1 MKVDELRRLLIA
13 PEIIVVDIADAALLA
28 LRRALLLEHPALG
41 DADDADDANDDCAVR
56 RRAAVVLR
64 AGARLHD
71 ALRAYRNAVDTILD
85 DDASDNLPF

>member
-28 LRRALLLEHPALG
+28 LRRALLLEHPTLG
-41 DADDADDANDDCAVR
+41 DASADKCAVR

-64 AGARLHD
+64 AAARLHD
-71 ALRAYRNAVDTILD
+71 ALRAYRKAVDTVLD
-85 DDASDNLPF
+85 DDESDNLPF

>member
-1 MKVDELRRLLIA
+1 MKVEELRRLFIA

-28 LRRALLLEHPALG
+28 LRRALLLEHPTLG
-41 DADDADDANDDCAVR
+41 DGPSTEDCDVR

-64 AGARLHD
+64 SAARLHD
-71 ALRAYRNAVDTILD
+71 ALRAYRKAVDNVLD

>member
-13 PEIIVVDIADAALLA
+13 PEIIVVDIAAATLLA
-28 LRRALLLEHPALG
+28 LRRALLLEHPTLG
-41 DADDADDANDDCAVR
+41 DAPASDDCHVR

-64 AGARLHD
+64 SAARLHD
-71 ALRAYRNAVDTILD
+71 ALRAYRKAVDTVLD